1 MTNSSWMTRFLLF
14 VLLTVALAERASA
27 WGQKGHDTTCSI
39 AERHL
44 TKKAKRLIADLLDGR
59 SIVYWSNWLDN
70 VSHTPQYSYTKTWH
84 YKNID
89 AGQTF
94 DEAPLL
100 ETGDVV
106 RALDEQTA
114 RLKSGSLSREEK
126 QLALKMVIHLMGDLH
141 QPMHMGHKS
150 DLGGNKW
157 FVGFFGE
164 NLPLHTVWDE
174 NLVERAHAWS
184 HTEWTE
190 ELDRADK
197 ASVLSIQQGTFTDW
211 ARETHRLA
219 TAVYDGAPQGS
230 TLSYDYVAQWTP
242 IVEQQFLRGGLRLA
256 RVLNEIFE

>member
-1 MTNSSWMTRFLLF
+1 MTRFLLF
-14 VLLTVALAERASA
+14 LLLTVGLAERASA
-27 WGQKGHDTTCSI
+27 WGQKGHDTTCAI

-44 TKKAKRLIADLLDGR
+44 TKKAKRQIADLLDGR

-70 VSHTPQYSYTKTWH
+70 ASHTPQYSYTKTWH

-89 AGQTF
+89 EGQTF
-94 DEAPLL
+94 DEAPQL

-106 RALDEQTA
+106 RALDEQTT
-114 RLKSGSLSREEK
+114 RLKSGRLSREEK

-164 NLPLHTVWDE
+164 TLPLHTVWDE

-184 HTEWTE
+184 HTEWVE
-190 ELDRADK
+190 EIDRADK
-197 ASVLSIQQGTFTDW
+197 QTVAELQRGSFVDW
-211 ARETHRLA
+211 AKETHRLA
-219 TAVYDGAPQGS
+219 TAVYDGSPEGS
-230 TLSYDYVAQWTP
+230 KLSYDYVALWTP
-242 IVEQQFLRGGLRLA
+242 TVEQQFLRGGLRLA
-256 RVLNEIFE
+256 RILNEIFES

>member
-1 MTNSSWMTRFLLF
+1 MTRFLLF

-44 TKKAKRLIADLLDGR
+44 TKKAKRQIADLLDGR

-70 VSHTPQYSYTKTWH
+70 ASHTPQYSYTKTWH

-106 RALDEQTA
+106 RALDEQTT
-114 RLKSGSLSREEK
+114 RLKSGKLSREEK

-150 DLGGNKW
+150 DLGGNLW
-157 FVGFFGE
+157 MVNFFGE
-164 NLPLHTVWDE
+164 TMPLHTVWDE
-174 NLVERAHAWS
+174 GVVERAHAWS
-184 HTEWTE
+184 YTEWTNQ
-190 ELDRADK
+190 LDRVENTMVK
-197 ASVLSIQQGTFTDW
+197 EVLQGSFEDW
-211 ARETHRLA
+211 ARETHQLA
-219 TAVYDGAPQGS
+219 TAVYRGAPEGS
-230 TLSYDYVAQWTP
+230 SQSYDYVAQWTH
-242 IVEQQFLRGGLRLA
+242 IVERQLLRGGLRLA
-256 RVLNEIFE
+256 TVLNEIFG